1 MSYDEEGAFGA
12 RTTFYGSRWARCVLV
27 VVLALDSVARHV
39 HLPVLYAH
47 HDGPR
52 ADSIRIPRSS
62 KISFITCD
70 HSLTQPV
77 VIERYA
83 VHMLVFFFFFNLRN
97 LPCLID
103 SC

>member
-12 RTTFYGSRWARCVLV
+12 QTTFYGSRWVPFDQPSWLPQLLV
-27 VVLALDSVARHV
+27 TCTVQYSSTS
-39 HLPVLYAH
+39 H
-47 HDGPR
+47 HDGLR

-62 KISFITCD
+62 KNLLHTVTCNP
-70 HSLTQPV
+70 LTHTLPV

-83 VHMLVFFFFFNLRN
+83 VHMLVFFSV
-97 LPCLID
+97 LIWEICHD